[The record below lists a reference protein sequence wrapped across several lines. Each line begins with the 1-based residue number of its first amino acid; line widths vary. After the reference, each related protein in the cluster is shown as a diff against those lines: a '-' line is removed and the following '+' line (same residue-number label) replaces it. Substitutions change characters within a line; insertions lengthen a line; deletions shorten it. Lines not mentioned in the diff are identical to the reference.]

1 MRENELKPTLG
12 IWSALALIIGTII
25 GSGVFFKPAS
35 VLSEVGN
42 TNMALAAWAAGG
54 ILTIA
59 AGLTIAEIGTQL
71 PYTGGL
77 YIYMSHIYGKIWGFL
92 SGWMQIVIYG
102 PAIIA
107 SLSLYLAVLFVEFF
121 GVGDEWRVPI
131 AIFASLCVMA
141 LNMINTNY
149 GAKAQIITTVCKLVP
164 IVAIVIFGLLKG
176 DEAALGQVLSHAT
189 STTAGSFG
197 VAILATL
204 YAYDGWILLSN
215 MAGELKNPQKLLPRA
230 MTIGLFVVMGCY
242 MLINLAIYKM
252 LPADT
257 IVAQG
262 EKAAPF
268 VAILLFGD
276 IGGKLLNIA
285 IIISILGC
293 LNGKIMTFP
302 RIVYA
307 MAKEKDLPFAKQLA
321 YVNPKSNTPIMAI
334 ATVMVISIIM
344 MLFFDADYLSVI
356 CIFVIY
362 IFYVF
367 AFIGV
372 FILRRRN
379 KNGPQRSYRVP
390 LYPITPIVAI
400 LGSVYIIWSQM
411 VADPKGVIISI
422 AIVLV
427 GIPVYLLIHRKKA

>member
-1 MRENELKPTLG
+1 MKENELKPTLG

-35 VLSEVGN
+35 VLGEVGSA
-42 TNMALAAWAAGG
+42 NMALAAWAAGG

-77 YIYMSHIYGKIWGFL
+77 YIYMSHIYGKVWGFL
-92 SGWMQIVIYG
+92 AGWMQIIIYG

-107 SLSLYLAVLFVEFF
+107 SLSLYLAVLMVHFF
-121 GVGDEWRVPI
+121 GLGDQWQIPI
-131 AIFASLCVMA
+131 AIIAAVSVMF
-141 LNMINTNY
+141 LNMLNKRY
-149 GAKAQIITTVCKLVP
+149 GASAQIITTVCKLVP
-164 IVAIVIFGLLKG
+164 IAAIIVFGLIQG
-176 DEAALGQVLSHAT
+176 DEAALGQVLTQAT
-189 STTAGSFG
+189 STTTGSFG

-230 MTIGLFVVMGCY
+230 MTIGLLVVMFCY
-242 MLINLAIYKM
+242 IMINLAIYKM
-252 LPADT
+252 LSADT
-257 IVAQG
+257 IIAEG

-268 VAILLFGD
+268 VATMLFGD

-307 MAKEKDLPFAKQLA
+307 MAKENDLPFSKQLA
-321 YVNPKSNTPIMAI
+321 YVHPKANTPIVSIGIIMLF
-334 ATVMVISIIM
+334 SIIM

-362 IFYVF
+362 LFYVF

-372 FILRRRN
+372 FIMRKRN
-379 KNGPQRSYRVP
+379 KGVKLSYRVP
-390 LYPITPIVAI
+390 LYPFTPIVAI
-400 LGSVYIIWSQM
+400 LGSVYIIWSQ
-411 VADPKGVIISI
+411 VAADLVGVAISI
-422 AIVLV
+422 GIVLI
-427 GIPVYLLIHRKKA
+427 GLPLYWLIHRKD